1 MLYSA
6 GRTFSR
12 AQERQKRQR
21 QRGHPQLCPSLCVV
35 PIVAARA
42 LQAYVANAR
51 ARRRSWRA
59 RGAASQSSLEA
70 VSSARSGARLLPGR
84 AFAVHARARTR
95 WGCHRAMR
103 RDVPAGAQ
111 RVLQQHPCSILAGEL
126 EHDCDSTGWC
136 YGARRGRIS
145 GHRVTLPLQYVHTSS
160 AGRRAVS
167 DRGLCAAHGGS
178 GSDSAHCCS

>member
-1 MLYSA
+1 M
-6 GRTFSR
+6 
-12 AQERQKRQR
+12 
-21 QRGHPQLCPSLCVV
+21 

-42 LQAYVANAR
+42 LRAYVADAR

-59 RGAASQSSLEA
+59 WSAAPQSSLEA

-111 RVLQQHPCSILAGEL
+111 RVLQQQPCGILAGEL
-126 EHDCDSTGWC
+126 EHDCDGTGWC

-145 GHRVTLPLQYVHTSS
+145 GHRVTLRNAVTHSRVIQFSS
-160 AGRRAVS
+160 GTEWCSPKAWLGRHQARN
-167 DRGLCAAHGGS
+167 L
-178 GSDSAHCCS
+178 